1 MNLQFDSIR
10 ELEEFLMFTAHIGR
24 AFATAPSAA
33 PMDQATVSRNGASSE
48 PVANLSAGDP
58 AGNET
63 DAAPA
68 AADAASATDTQ
79 GEDGA
84 LLADGAAPAEAP
96 RRKRRTKAE
105 IEAERAAAAGEVPNV
120 PAAGPTE
127 MSVQP
132 SVSES
137 LSSSET
143 ATGSVP
149 VAPAGNP
156 FAVAPAMQAVL
167 DAPNQG
173 AATLAG
179 MAATQNVSTAPVLD
193 VRARAAAILADPARV
208 ESIAHLRAC
217 QGFIQ
222 KHGMPKYN
230 ESFRDGLNANIA
242 VYQPDQRALH
252 LAILESLDA

>member
-1 MNLQFDSIR
+1 MNLQFDSIG

-63 DAAPA
+63 DAAPVGA
-68 AADAASATDTQ
+68 GAASATDNQ
-79 GEDGA
+79 GEDG
-84 LLADGAAPAEAP
+84 GAPAEAP

-105 IEAERAAAAGEVPNV
+105 IEAERAAAAGEVPSA

-193 VRARAAAILADPARV
+193 VRARAAAILADPAQV

-222 KHGMPKYN
+222 KHGMSKYN
-230 ESFRDGLNANIA
+230 ESFREGLNANIA

>member
-1 MNLQFDSIR
+1 MNLQFDSIG

-24 AFATAPSAA
+24 AFATAPI
-33 PMDQATVSRNGASSE
+33 DQMA
-48 PVANLSAGDP
+48 LSANVPQEMRDALTEEQAAKIG

-63 DAAPA
+63 DAVPVA
-68 AADAASATDTQ
+68 AGAASVTDTQ

-84 LLADGAAPAEAP
+84 LLADGGASAEAP
-96 RRKRRTKAE
+96 KRKRRTKAE
-105 IEAERAAAAGEVPNV
+105 IEAERAAASYIEV
-120 PAAGPTE
+120 AKTTHAD
-127 MSVQP
+127 
-132 SVSES
+132 
-137 LSSSET
+137 
-143 ATGSVP
+143 GSVTTTSVGLP
-149 VAPAGNP
+149 PDVSPNEVTTPSGNP

-193 VRARAAAILADPARV
+193 VRARAAAILADPAQV

-230 ESFRDGLNANIA
+230 ESFREGLNANIA

>member
-24 AFATAPSAA
+24 AFATAPSVA
-33 PMDQATVSRNGASSE
+33 PMNQAAVSCNEASSE

-63 DAAPA
+63 DVAPVAAGS
-68 AADAASATDTQ
+68 ASATDNK
-79 GEDGA
+79 GE
-84 LLADGAAPAEAP
+84 DGAAPAEAP

-193 VRARAAAILADPARV
+193 VRARAAAILADPAQV

-230 ESFRDGLNANIA
+230 ESFREGLNANIA